1 MIDSWMEFCTHELEV
16 GDGGRLGRW
25 ESHPRPWGSDRPFVV
40 QGASLH
46 LGAASDAAMI
56 CCKFNFNRFV
66 SACF

>member
-16 GDGGRLGRW
+16 WGVGDGAWGDGSLT
-25 ESHPRPWGSDRPFVV
+25 HPGDPSLAFVV

-56 CCKFNFNRFV
+56 CWIH
-66 SACF
+66 